1 MLLIIVNYGGNK
13 LFQMCKS
20 ISSKGSIAKLS
31 QNQGT
36 YFYRDP
42 NPVPIKL
49 EARKC
54 IILLCLCINLR
65 DEVVFL
71 FYLLYT
77 YQ

>member
-1 MLLIIVNYGGNK
+1 MLLMIVNYVGNK
-13 LFQMCKS
+13 LFQMYIS

-31 QNQGT
+31 QNQGI

-49 EARKC
+49 GARKC
-54 IILLCLCINLR
+54 IILSCECINLK

-71 FYLLYT
+71 CFK
-77 YQ
+77 